1 VVAVK
6 VDQVNFLGDTMTT
19 VHKLLKILIGVA
31 WIDGQVQDAERDRIL
46 QIAQEQ
52 GLADDPVISD
62 LLNNMGDVQLTDCQQ
77 WMHDYLGNSPSAE
90 NYQQLLEA
98 LSNIV
103 YSDNDVA
110 TAEAQLLMNYQQ
122 LDPQLQSANLSVG
135 QTILA
140 KLRTVYQKLSA

>member
-1 VVAVK
+1 MAISW
-6 VDQVNFLGDTMTT
+6 GSTMTNAR
-19 VHKLLKILIGVA
+19 KLLKILIGVA
-31 WIDGQVQDAERDRIL
+31 WIDGQVQDDERTHIL

-52 GLADDPVISD
+52 GLADDPAIND
-62 LLNNMGDVQLTDCQQ
+62 LLANMGDVAVELTDCQRWIQ
-77 WMHDYLGNSPSAE
+77 DYLGDLPSAE

-110 TAEAQLLMNYQQ
+110 TAEAQLLTNYQR
-122 LDPQLQSANLSVG
+122 LDPQQQPANLSVG

-140 KLRTVYQKLSA
+140 KLRTVYQKLAQ

>member
-1 VVAVK
+1 
-6 VDQVNFLGDTMTT
+6 MTNA
-19 VHKLLKILIGVA
+19 HKLLKVLIGVA
-31 WIDGQVQDAERDRIL
+31 WIDGQVQDSERSLIL

-52 GLADDPVISD
+52 GLAEDPVISD
-62 LLNNMGDVQLTDCQQ
+62 LLNNMGDRPVQLNDCQR
-77 WMHDYLGNSPSAE
+77 WIHDYLGDRPSPA

-98 LSNIV
+98 LSGII

-122 LDPQLQSANLSVG
+122 LDPQLQPANLSVG

-140 KLRTVYQKLSA
+140 KLRTVYQKLAA

>member
-1 VVAVK
+1 
-6 VDQVNFLGDTMTT
+6 MTNP
-19 VHKLLKILIGVA
+19 HKLLKILIGVA
-31 WIDGQVQDAERDRIL
+31 WIDGQVQDSERSLIL

-52 GLADDPVISD
+52 GMAEDPVISD
-62 LLNNMGDVQLTDCQQ
+62 LLNNMGDRAVQLIDCQRWIQ
-77 WMHDYLGNSPSAE
+77 DYLGDRPSPA

-98 LSNIV
+98 LSSII

-122 LDPQLQSANLSVG
+122 IDPQQQPANLSVG

-140 KLRTVYQKLSA
+140 KLRTVYQKLAA